1 MVILRV
7 LVIGGLIAF
16 ATYEIVQLVK
26 LCKEKKKEK
35 GKISEN
41 KE

>member
-7 LVIGGLIAF
+7 LVICGLIAF

-26 LCKEKKKEK
+26 LYKEKKKEK